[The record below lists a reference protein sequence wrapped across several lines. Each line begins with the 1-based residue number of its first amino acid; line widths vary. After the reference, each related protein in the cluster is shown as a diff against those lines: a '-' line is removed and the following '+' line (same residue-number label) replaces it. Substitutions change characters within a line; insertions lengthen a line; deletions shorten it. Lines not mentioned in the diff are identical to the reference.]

1 MNETTRARL
10 MRVSTATLTT
20 VLFKRG
26 FHNTFLQ
33 NLRLVGGAS
42 ANMVGQAFTLR
53 YIPAREDL
61 DGISAFND
69 RAHPQRVAIEQCPAG
84 QVLVMDSRGDPSAAS
99 SGGLLLTRLMKR
111 GAAGVV
117 TDGGFRDTPEI
128 AAMNFAAYHQRPS
141 APTNLIKHHAMDLQ
155 LPIACGG
162 VAVYPGDV
170 MVGDAEGVVCIPAHI
185 ADDVAAEAYEQTI
198 YEDWVAKRIDEG
210 AGLFGVYPMTDS
222 AERSAFVLW
231 KQEKSAAYPL
241 ATGPVTA
248 CVQHD

>member
-1 MNETTRARL
+1 MNDTTRARL
-10 MRVSTATLTT
+10 MKVSTATLTT

-33 NLRLVGGAS
+33 KLHLVGGAT
-42 ANMVGQAFTLR
+42 ANMVGPAFTLR

-61 DGISAFND
+61 DGIEAFND
-69 RAHPQRVAIEQCPAG
+69 RKHPQRVAIEECPAG
-84 QVLVMDSRGDPSAAS
+84 QVLVMDCREDASAAS

-128 AAMNFAAYHQRPS
+128 AALDFAAYHQRAS
-141 APTNLIKHHAMDLQ
+141 APTNLIKHHAVDLQ

-170 MVGDAEGVVCIPAHI
+170 MVGDAEGVVCIPSGI
-185 ADDVAAEAYEQTI
+185 ADAVAAEAYDQTI
-198 YEDWVAKRIDEG
+198 YEDWVAVRIGEG
-210 AGLFGVYPMTDS
+210 AGLFGVYPMTDD
-222 AERSAFVLW
+222 AERQAFAAW
-231 KQEKSAAYPL
+231 KRAKASSYPL
-241 ATGPVTA
+241 SVAATA
-248 CVQHD
+248 

>member
-1 MNETTRARL
+1 MNHTTRARL

-33 NLRLVGGAS
+33 QVRLVGGTK
-42 ANMVGQAFTLR
+42 ANMVGAAYTLR

-61 DGISAFND
+61 DGIDAFSD
-69 RAHPQRVAIEQCPAG
+69 RRHPQRVAVEECPEG

-99 SGGLLLTRLMKR
+99 SGGLLLTRLLKR
-111 GAAGVV
+111 GVAGVV

-128 AAMNFAAYHQRPS
+128 ALMDFAAYHQRPS

-170 MVGDAEGVVCIPAHI
+170 MVGDAEGVVCIPSNI
-185 ADDVAAEAYEQTI
+185 ADAVAVEAYDQTL
-198 YEDWVAKRIDEG
+198 YEDWVAKRIEEG
-210 AGLFGVYPMTDS
+210 AGLFGVYPMTDAS
-222 AERSAFVLW
+222 EQAAFAVW
-231 KQEKSAAYPL
+231 RGEQAAHYPL
-241 ATGPVTA
+241 ATGLN
-248 CVQHD
+248 

>member
-1 MNETTRARL
+1 MNDTTRARL

-26 FHNTFLQ
+26 FHNTFFQ
-33 NLRLVGGAS
+33 QIRLVGGTK
-42 ANMVGQAFTLR
+42 ANMVGAAYTLR

-61 DGISAFND
+61 DGIDAFND
-69 RAHPQRVAIEQCPAG
+69 RRHPQRVAVEECPEG
-84 QVLVMDSRGDPSAAS
+84 QVLVMDSRGDASAAS
-99 SGGLLLTRLMKR
+99 SGGLLLTRLLKR
-111 GAAGVV
+111 GVAGVV

-170 MVGDAEGVVCIPAHI
+170 MVGDAEGVVCIPSNI
-185 ADDVAAEAYEQTI
+185 ADAVAVEAYDQTL
-198 YEDWVAKRIDEG
+198 YEDWVAQRIEEG
-210 AGLFGVYPMTDS
+210 AGLFGVYPMTDAS
-222 AERSAFVLW
+222 EQAAF
-231 KQEKSAAYPL
+231 AAWRGQQAAHYPL
-241 ATGPVTA
+241 ATGLN
-248 CVQHD
+248 